1 VNAPLRLLDRF
12 FVTDRVAIVSGSV
25 NGASQTVTA
34 VCRSPS
40 DRPDF

>member
-25 NGASQTVTA
+25 NGASQSVDGGLSIA
-34 VCRSPS
+34 I
-40 DRPDF
+40 